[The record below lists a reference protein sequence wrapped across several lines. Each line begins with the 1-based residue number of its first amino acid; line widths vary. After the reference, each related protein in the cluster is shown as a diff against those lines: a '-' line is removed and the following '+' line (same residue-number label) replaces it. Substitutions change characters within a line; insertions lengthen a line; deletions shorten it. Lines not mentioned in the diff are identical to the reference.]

1 MTEKSHKLI
10 IVHFLLLCATKKLFS
25 DNILKLFVN
34 DISGESFRSG
44 RKINFLPEFVS
55 RNFEGARRG
64 QSTKH
69 YHKERER
76 ER

>member
-10 IVHFLLLCATKKLFS
+10 FVHFFVVCNKKTFS